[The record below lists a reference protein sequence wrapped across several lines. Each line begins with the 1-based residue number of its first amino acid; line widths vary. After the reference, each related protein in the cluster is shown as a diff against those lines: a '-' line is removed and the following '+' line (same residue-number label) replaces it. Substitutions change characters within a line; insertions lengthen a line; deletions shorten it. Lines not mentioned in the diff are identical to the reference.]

1 MRSHQPRAGHKTGG
15 RSSDTLGRRLQTAA
29 TAPLLPPTGYG
40 DCITWPFR
48 SSEWLGHVVLQS
60 LIALIPFVGG
70 MALAGW
76 VLAAA
81 DAMHA
86 GVATVPRAGFHLR
99 RGARLYAVAF
109 TWGLIIT
116 VIVYGGMFAFFAL
129 FFRAGSGGFPFL
141 FAFGG
146 WFAFILLFGVATH
159 VAFVFIVPG
168 AVEADARGPIRGLNP
183 IPAVTDVFR
192 HPKDSL
198 LAALITYVAW
208 IIAGLGASLCYVG
221 ILFTLGY
228 GAMIFAAVLYVY
240 ERNTSVGAAQ

>member
-1 MRSHQPRAGHKTGG
+1 LEQAAAGQH
-15 RSSDTLGRRLQTAA
+15 S
-29 TAPLLPPTGYG
+29 PPAGYG

-48 SSEWLGHVVLQS
+48 SSEWLGRVVLQS
-60 LIALIPFVGG
+60 LIALIPFAGG

-76 VLAAA
+76 VLTAT
-81 DAMHA
+81 DHMHE
-86 GVATVPRAGFHLR
+86 GVATVPPAGFYLR

-109 TWGLIIT
+109 TWGLL
-116 VIVYGGMFAFFAL
+116 VAAVVYGGMFAFFAL
-129 FFRAGSGGFPFL
+129 FFKAGSGAFPF
-141 FAFGG
+141 FIAFGG

-183 IPAVTDVFR
+183 IPSVADVLR

-198 LAALITYVAW
+198 LAALITYLAW

-221 ILFTLGY
+221 LLFTLGY
-228 GAMIFAAVLYVY
+228 GAMVFAAVIYLY
-240 ERNTSVGAAQ
+240 ERNTTVGAAQ

>member
-1 MRSHQPRAGHKTGG
+1 VALDQPV
-15 RSSDTLGRRLQTAA
+15 AA
-29 TAPLLPPTGYG
+29 PAPLNGYG

-60 LIALIPFVGG
+60 VIALIPFAGG

-76 VLAAA
+76 MLTAA
-81 DAMHA
+81 DKLHEGVAEVPHA
-86 GVATVPRAGFHLR
+86 GFYLR
-99 RGARLYAVAF
+99 RGARLYFVAF
-109 TWGLIIT
+109 VWAVVVAT
-116 VIVYGGMFAFFAL
+116 IVYGAMFVFFAL
-129 FFRAGSGGFPFL
+129 FFQSTTRVGGTFF

-146 WFAFILLFGVATH
+146 WFAFILFIGVATH

-168 AVEADARGPIRGLNP
+168 AIEADERGALRGLNP
-183 IPAVTDVFR
+183 LHAIADVFR

-198 LAALITYVAW
+198 LAALIAYLAW

-228 GAMIFAAVLYVY
+228 GAMVLAGVLYVY
-240 ERNTSVGAAQ
+240 ERNTKISPAQ